1 MDLEVT
7 GTDKDKKTAFYP
19 EETLNTTEMQS
30 ATFIEK
36 HVASLSICKSQSNQ
50 GVFCLILI
58 FFRIQL
64 NLKGQERVT
73 VMLLLMKKW
82 KTLKTCLK
90 IL

>member
-1 MDLEVT
+1 MDLEV
-7 GTDKDKKTAFYP
+7 TDKDKKTAFYP

-58 FFRIQL
+58 FFFRTQL
-64 NLKGQERVT
+64 NLKGQERVS